1 MKYILISIALIF
13 SNLLAFSQVPDDAV
27 SFEDPNFGEYLKTRK
42 IPTVKGKISNISP
55 EEIKNVSISYT
66 LVTILGGEQKTKN
79 ASIGSDGSFNLE
91 LENNLPYQQIW
102 LGVGEQY
109 YAGIYAHS
117 ELFIELDWQKAKEKE
132 ISMNGD
138 GVKYLGTDG
147 EMNNYLN
154 NFVLFEQKTNKNNTP
169 QDYIKQNP
177 SKYSWIIENENASKI
192 LGAVCTQDW
201 LLQKMDNDLWTKVN
215 NHKSYIV
222 SNYGMMFYKYL
233 HHFIS
238 IKETGRVIGHDH
250 TNFYLKYFCQN
261 DKEKAELISLTDV
274 LANTSPKDS
283 VLYAANESKFY
294 SYIKTIERGAE
305 TRVLYPRLMTFID
318 SAFTQ
323 SKTDFLK
330 LHDSWQ
336 RQDIKIRKKKIEI
349 ALASMKSGWSKDFLT
364 TELQNTLN
372 KIKEIDELL
381 IPQKSIRATAPN

>member
-154 NFVLFEQKTNKNNTP
+154 NFVLFEQQTNKNNAH

-177 SKYSWIIENENASKI
+177 SKYAWIIENENASKI
-192 LGAVCTQDW
+192 LGAVCTQHW

-222 SNYGMMFYKYL
+222 SNYGMMFYK
-233 HHFIS
+233 
-238 IKETGRVIGHDH
+238 
-250 TNFYLKYFCQN
+250 
-261 DKEKAELISLTDV
+261 
-274 LANTSPKDS
+274 
-283 VLYAANESKFY
+283 
-294 SYIKTIERGAE
+294 
-305 TRVLYPRLMTFID
+305 
-318 SAFTQ
+318 
-323 SKTDFLK
+323 
-330 LHDSWQ
+330 
-336 RQDIKIRKKKIEI
+336 
-349 ALASMKSGWSKDFLT
+349 
-364 TELQNTLN
+364 
-372 KIKEIDELL
+372 
-381 IPQKSIRATAPN
+381 